1 MEAQMKRM
9 VRHVAASIA
18 IALAFAAVG
27 VHAETNSC
35 AKGTC
40 SCKAASVGT
49 ADASQVEIDVRFVEA
64 GRAALDAVGYFD
76 PGDVDAAVLQE
87 RLLSRKDVK
96 QRETLRVL
104 ARLGEK
110 GVAKRVTEYIYP
122 TEYRVRLKPKAGVE
136 PEKFKMREVGVTVQA
151 ETTFID
157 VEDQFA
163 LKFDAEI
170 VDEPEWV
177 SCGTVKAYEDDVA
190 KHDVS
195 MEQPIFQAV
204 RFGADAKV
212 RLGRSYVFGGMATL
226 RKGNED
232 KVVLAFV
239 TLDRVSPAPSAN
251 GE

>member
-1 MEAQMKRM
+1 MKTQVKRM
-9 VRHVAASIA
+9 AHCVAVSIT
-18 IALAFAAVG
+18 IALVFAAAG

-35 AKGTC
+35 AKGMC
-40 SCKAASVGT
+40 SCKAASVVV
-49 ADASQVEIDVRFVEA
+49 AEASQVEIDVRFVEA
-64 GRAALDAVGYFD
+64 GRAALDAVGYFG

-96 QRETLRVL
+96 QRETLRIL

-122 TEYRVRLKPKAGVE
+122 TEYRVRLKPKAEVE
-136 PEKFKMREVGVTVQA
+136 PEKFTMREVGVTVQA
-151 ETTFID
+151 EATLID

-177 SCGTVKAYEDDVA
+177 GCGVVKAYEDDVA

-195 MEQPIFQAV
+195 MEQPIFRAV

-212 RLGRSYVFGGMATL
+212 QLGRSYVFGGMSDL
-226 RKGNED
+226 RKGDEN

-239 TLDRVSPAPSAN
+239 KVDRIRPAPSAN